1 MKSKLEVIQDSLDK
15 LQRDYLDEEDD
26 YIQMEIER
34 KFTYLLDEA
43 TKIDNVLRVAAGVTI
58 TNWVRETTLEDD
70 N

>member
-58 TNWVRETTLEDD
+58 TNWIRETTLEDD